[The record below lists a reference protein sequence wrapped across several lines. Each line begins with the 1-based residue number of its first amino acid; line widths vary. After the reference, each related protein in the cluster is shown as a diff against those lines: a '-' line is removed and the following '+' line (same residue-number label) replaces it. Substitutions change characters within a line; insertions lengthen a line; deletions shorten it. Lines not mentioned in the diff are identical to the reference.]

1 MLKRS
6 TDSIVYTYIVTFF
19 FALFFALPIIWMI
32 STAFKSQLEI
42 FESPPILFVKPK
54 LDNFRDVL
62 LDQKFMRALR
72 NSVFTAIGTVIFT
85 VFIAVPASYGLSRL
99 RGAAKTNILAWLLLT
114 RSAPGMIYVI
124 PYFIVYSRIGL
135 IDTTL
140 GLVIINLIFTIPL
153 MIWLLLSFFEEI
165 PASIE
170 EAAFVDGASIFQVF
184 TRIAIPLVRSGLS
197 ASAILVFIFSWN
209 EFLFALIITRR
220 EAVTAPISIV
230 NFMAY
235 AGTEWGKVAAG
246 GIFILLPVLIFS
258 LIIRKYLVRGMAAGA
273 VKE

>member
-54 LDNFRDVL
+54 LVNFREVL

-72 NSVFTAIGTVIFT
+72 NSVFTAIGTVILT
-85 VFIAVPASYGLSRL
+85 VIIAVPASYGLSRL
-99 RGAAKTNILAWLLLT
+99 RGAIKTNILAWLLLT

-258 LIIRKYLVRGMAAGA
+258 LIIRKYLIRGMAAGA